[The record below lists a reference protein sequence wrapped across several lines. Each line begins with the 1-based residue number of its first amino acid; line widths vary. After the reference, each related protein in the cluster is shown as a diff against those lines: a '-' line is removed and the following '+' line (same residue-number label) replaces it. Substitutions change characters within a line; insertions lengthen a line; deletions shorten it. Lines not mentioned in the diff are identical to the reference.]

1 MKFFVKDEHW
11 KTYMKLKEFPWV
23 NSVGT
28 LQREC
33 MMNETIDF
41 ALYIYDGSRGL
52 AALGFLFLGRFLWFI
67 LSLGVKLGD
76 CDFKVLV
83 ERAS

>member
-1 MKFFVKDEHW
+1 
-11 KTYMKLKEFPWV
+11 
-23 NSVGT
+23 
-28 LQREC
+28 

-52 AALGFLFLGRFLWFI
+52 AAFGLLFLGWILWFI